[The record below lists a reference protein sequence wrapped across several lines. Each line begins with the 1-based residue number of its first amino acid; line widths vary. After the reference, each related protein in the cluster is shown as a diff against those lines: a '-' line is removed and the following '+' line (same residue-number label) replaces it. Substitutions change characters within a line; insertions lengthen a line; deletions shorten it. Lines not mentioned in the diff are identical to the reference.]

1 MTQLRLSVIDLA
13 VAHRLLYFK
22 TNKGD
27 VYMKVVV
34 LGAGLMGKEI
44 ARDLVA
50 SEQVEQVF
58 LADVSVA
65 PVKEF
70 VATLNTDKVEVVQLD
85 ADCDDDLRAVI
96 SKGDVVINALFY
108 TFNERVVR
116 AAIEMGVHSV
126 DLGGHI
132 GGVTESVLQL
142 HEQAESKGVTVI
154 PDLGVAPGMI
164 NILTGYGTSKLDT
177 VDSIK
182 LFVGGIPT
190 EPKPPLHYTQVF
202 SLDGVFDHY
211 TEPSKMIQKGALT
224 EVESLT
230 GIEPIYFDEFGVLE
244 AFYTSGGIS
253 TLYKTY
259 PEVKTLE
266 YKTIRY
272 KGHAEKFKLLADLG
286 FLDKTNTVEVGG
298 QEVNVREVTREAL
311 KKKLELGKKV
321 DAVLLRAII
330 SGEKSEEQVTYEY
343 EMVVRKDIEKNVT
356 AMARATA
363 NTISVVAQMIG
374 AGTITKRG
382 VYAPETVVPGDE
394 FIQEM
399 AKRGVD
405 IKETS
410 HRSAMIVKW

>member
-1 MTQLRLSVIDLA
+1 
-13 VAHRLLYFK
+13 
-22 TNKGD
+22 
-27 VYMKVVV
+27 MKVVV

-50 SEQVEQVF
+50 SERVDTIF
-58 LADVSVA
+58 LADVKVDLA
-65 PVKEF
+65 KDF
-70 VATLNTDKVEVVQLD
+70 VVTLNTNKVEVVQLD
-85 ADCDDDLRAVI
+85 AESDDDLRKVMA
-96 SKGDVVINALFY
+96 KGDVVINALFY
-108 TFNERVVR
+108 TFNERVAR
-116 AAIEMGVHSV
+116 AAIDVGVHSV

-132 GGVTESVLQL
+132 GGITEMILAL
-142 HEQAESKGVTVI
+142 NEEAASKGVTII

-164 NILTGYGTSKLDT
+164 NILTGYGATKLDT

-190 EPKPPLHYTQVF
+190 EPEPPLHYTHVF
-202 SLDGVFDHY
+202 SLDGLFDHY
-211 TEPSKMIQKGALT
+211 TDPSKIISKGALT

-253 TLYKTY
+253 TLHQTF
-259 PEVKTLE
+259 PNVKTLE

-286 FLDKTNTVEVGG
+286 FLDKTHTVEAGD
-298 QEVNVREVTREAL
+298 QEVNVREVTREVL
-311 KKKLELGKKV
+311 KKKLDLGKKV
-321 DAVLLRAII
+321 DAVLLRTII
-330 SGEKSEEQVTYEY
+330 TGEQSEEQITYEY
-343 EMVVRKDIEKNVT
+343 EMVVRKDTEKNVT

-382 VYAPETVVPGDE
+382 VLAPESVVPGRE
-394 FIQEM
+394 FIAEM
-399 AKRGVD
+399 AKRGVI
-405 IKETS
+405 IKETL
-410 HRSAMIVKW
+410 HRSSMIVKW